1 MQSDG
6 KGIVT
11 PNSACPY
18 DVIIVGGGPGGAT
31 ASTFLKKYNPSLRVL
46 VLEKA
51 KFPRDHIGESQLP
64 SISPILD
71 EMGCWDKVEA
81 AGFPIK
87 LGASYTWGRDAD
99 QWDFDFYPV
108 EQWKDEP
115 RPAKFAGQRR
125 YTAFQVDRAIY
136 DELLLNHARSL
147 GVEAREGT
155 LVREVLTEGDRVTG
169 VMLDNGQKLTARWY
183 IDASGNVN
191 LFRRALGVGV
201 DVTEELKNVAIW
213 DYWQNAEWAENIG
226 VGGTRVQVRSLPYG
240 WVWFIPLG
248 PTRTSVGLITPA
260 EHFKKSGKEAE
271 ELYLEALHSQPQ
283 IASLIAKGTRE
294 MKLEATKDWSQ
305 LADRLVGENWFLVGE
320 AAGFADPILAAGLSL
335 THSSAR
341 DAAYTILE
349 LDRGNIDGAWLRG
362 RYNERHRTNI
372 GQHIRFGQYWYSAN
386 GCFTDLQ
393 ENCSRIAAEAGLKLD
408 PKKAWA
414 WLAQGGF
421 ISESLG
427 LPLFGPFDVASAKQI
442 LDRFDPSGAK
452 KVGYQVSGHNVFKL
466 NTRGATRGKVGHLE
480 NGEVRAL
487 DCWER
492 GEAKLPLV
500 GIYGAVVK
508 VLERTSDGKEI
519 IDAFYQIVRS
529 SGTGAEGGE
538 QSDVSLFIQALDV
551 MIEKYWVT
559 REVDKKRPMVTI
571 TDENQRYIR
580 SREKTKEALTAA
592 GTSNVTFNYE

>member
-1 MQSDG
+1 MKTGMKNGEALAGS
-6 KGIVT
+6 
-11 PNSACPY
+11 Y
-18 DVIIVGGGPGGAT
+18 DVVIVGGGPGGST
-31 ASTFLKKYNPSLRVL
+31 AASFLKKYNPALRVL
-46 VLEKA
+46 VLEKE

-71 EMGCWDKVEA
+71 EIGAWDKVEQ

-87 LGASYTWGRDAD
+87 LGASYTWGKDAD

-115 RPAKFAGQRR
+115 RPAKFTGQRR

-136 DELLLNHARSL
+136 DELLLNHAREL
-147 GVEAREGT
+147 GAEAREGT
-155 LVREVLTEGDRVTG
+155 LVREVMTEGGRVTG
-169 VMLDNGQKLTARWY
+169 ITLESGEVVTGRYY
-183 IDASGNVN
+183 IDASGNVG
-191 LFRRALGVGV
+191 LIRRALNIGVN
-201 DVTEELKNVAIW
+201 VTEELKNIAIW
-213 DYWQNAEWAENIG
+213 DYWQNAEWAETIG

-240 WVWFIPLG
+240 WIWFIPLG

-260 EHFKKSGKEAE
+260 DHFKKLGKTPE
-271 ELYLEALHSQPQ
+271 ELYLQALHGQPQ
-283 IASLIAKGTRE
+283 IAKLIAKGTRE
-294 MKLEATKDWSQ
+294 NKLEATKDWSQ

-349 LDRGNIDGAWLRG
+349 LDRGEADPKWLRD
-362 RYNERHRTNI
+362 RFDERHRTNI

-393 ENCSRIAAEAGLKLD
+393 ENCTKIAAEAGLKLE

-427 LPLFGPFDVASAKQI
+427 LPSFGSFDIASAKQI
-442 LDRFDPSGAK
+442 LDRFDPSGTK
-452 KVGYQVSGHNVFKL
+452 HVGYLVSGHNVFKL
-466 NTRGATRGKVGHLE
+466 NTRGATRGKVGHLDA
-480 NGEVRAL
+480 GRIRPL

-500 GIYGAVVK
+500 GVYGAVVK

-519 IDAFYQIVRS
+519 IEAFQSIVRNQ
-529 SGTGAEGGE
+529 GAGAAGGE

-559 REVDKKRPMVTI
+559 REVDKKRPMITI
-571 TDENQRYIR
+571 NDANQRYIR
-580 SREKTKEALTAA
+580 SREQTVEALQAA
-592 GTSNVTFNYE
+592 GAVNVTFNYE

>member
-1 MQSDG
+1 MTNGSSG
-6 KGIVT
+6 
-11 PNSACPY
+11 SY
-18 DVIIVGGGPGGAT
+18 DVVIVGGGPGGST
-31 ASTFLKKYNPSLRVL
+31 AASFLKKYNPSLRVL
-46 VLEKA
+46 VLEKE

-71 EMGCWDKVEA
+71 ELGAWDKVEA
-81 AGFPIK
+81 VGFPIK
-87 LGASYTWGRDAD
+87 LGASYTWGKDAD

-108 EQWKDEP
+108 EHWKDEP
-115 RPAKFAGQRR
+115 RPAKFVGQRR
-125 YTAFQVDRAIY
+125 YTAFQVDRSIY
-136 DELLLNHARSL
+136 DELLLNHAREL
-147 GVEAREGT
+147 GAEVRERT
-155 LVREVLTEGDRVTG
+155 LVREVKSEGDRIAGVVLDSGEVVTG
-169 VMLDNGQKLTARWY
+169 RHY
-183 IDASGNVN
+183 IDASGNVG
-191 LFRRALGVGV
+191 LLRRALNITVQ
-201 DVTEELKNVAIW
+201 VTEELKNIAIW
-213 DYWQNAEWAENIG
+213 DYWRNAEWAETIG

-240 WVWFIPLG
+240 WIWFIPLG

-260 EHFKKSGKEAE
+260 EHFKKIGKTPE

-283 IASLIAKGTRE
+283 IARLIAQGTRE

-349 LDRGNIDGAWLRG
+349 LDRAEADARWLRQ

-393 ENCSRIAAEAGLKLD
+393 EHCTKIAAEAGLKLE

-427 LPLFGPFDVASAKQI
+427 LPSFGSFDVASAKQI
-442 LDRFDPSGAK
+442 LDRFDPTGSK
-452 KVGYQVSGHNVFKL
+452 HVGYLVSGHNVFKL
-466 NTRGATRGKVGHLE
+466 NTRGAKRGKVGHLD
-480 NGEVRAL
+480 GGRIRPM

-492 GEAKLPLV
+492 GEATLPLV

-519 IDAFYQIVRS
+519 IDAFHSIVRTG
-529 SGTGAEGGE
+529 GTGAGGGE

-551 MIEKYWVT
+551 MIEKFWVT
-559 REVDKKRPMVTI
+559 REIDKKRPMITI
-571 TDENQRYIR
+571 SDGQQRYIR
-580 SREKTKEALTAA
+580 SRGQTVEALAA
-592 GTSNVTFNYE
+592 SGASNVTINYE